1 MDKQYSIQ
9 FFTKFV
15 EAMQKFCRDYIE
27 FEQAVEL
34 SGYLSL
40 EIDNY
45 KKERYVLSE
54 MVHSTGDVI
63 SESYCV
69 KAFKT
74 MKRLPVR
81 NSNSDSVLRDHTN
94 TRRSSGSRDLQDS
107 PDHQTSSYNS
117 RTATAGY
124 SITSSSPASS
134 HRHNVPSS
142 RRPPSFAAGGPGQM
156 GEGQNRPMN
165 IAMQIQPRQSQFSSS
180 GMSCDDAVIVSV
192 QTGDTVMGSMGR
204 SSDNAVRAQKRNIPQ
219 SEESPIHKKDKLD
232 TDIESLYSAATS
244 IVPTSE
250 SDVMKDS
257 YSTTPGPSTSQNDLN
272 PSVSE
277 PSQSA
282 DGKEHSESI
291 RLPIPESVTIKE
303 ENDIVFLDSPQDD
316 SNNDFDGSQMEGGYG
331 MDDSS
336 HGSQGAMGGTAE
348 DQEMNAHTARK
359 TKAHVKLFQSEMQ
372 DGSFMKIT
380 FNDDDDDDVVDDD
393 DGNDDG
399 GSEKAWA
406 EPKKPTPE
414 EIPETKNDDGPD
426 TSSGSHLTYTNV
438 DRLGVTHVYEKDV
451 ETLYVPTSVEDSPEH
466 ESIVDRVYR
475 VQVSKCPQCD
485 KTFARKDSLKRHLRS
500 HMGAM
505 SHCEACN
512 RQFWTAAELRS
523 HIAVKHQGERFI
535 CNICSRQY
543 QTKYGL
549 KLHIDEH
556 NKQYRFICPFCSK
569 GFNYRSQFEGHMH
582 GHQGLKPFKCT
593 KCSKSYSQS
602 SHLSLHKKVCGL
614 LGKKHGCPQCGK
626 TFKLP
631 KYLKE
636 HQKIHSEPSKL
647 TCPVCGVI
655 LSCGGALHNHISR
668 QHPNANLKALK
679 SNANDPKVNPNE
691 SKVNLNE
698 TKVNLNETKVQAT
711 EEKADPSEQEVKPE
725 KTDEKP
731 NEPEVNPDEAEVD
744 SQEIKIKT
752 EPPDD
757 D

>member
-359 TKAHVKLFQSEMQ
+359 TKAHVKLFQDYLTSQGVDQQMYELPVHDLDRLLGMFFTSVKKENGDDYEPRYLKNMHFSLERHMRKFSYPLCITKDYEFHRSRSLIKARQSELYRL
-372 DGSFMKIT
+372 GKGNLT
-380 FNDDDDDDVVDDD
+380 PRCLPLTDDDIELFFAADQLGDANPDALLNTMWFMNSFFFRVKNSKHHQAMRWGDVVL
-393 DGNDDG
+393 NQSG
-399 GSEKAWA
+399 GLAYLELQKSALLPGSDTDTRLYEDQMTPSRCFVKFYKTYKATRPIRFLDA
-406 EPKKPTPE
+406 RDPFYLS
-414 EIPETKNDDGPD
+414 PD
-426 TSSGSHLTYTNV
+426 QMWKSTGIWYS
-438 DRLGVTHVYEKDV
+438 
-451 ETLYVPTSVEDSPEH
+451 YVPTYTLRIQNMMKRMAEAAGIPKERRLTNN
-466 ESIVDRVYR
+466 SIFLYR
-475 VQVSKCPQCD
+475 
-485 KTFARKDSLKRHLRS
+485 RH
-500 HMGAM
+500 
-505 SHCEACN
+505 N
-512 RQFWTAAELRS
+512 
-523 HIAVKHQGERFI
+523 
-535 CNICSRQY
+535 
-543 QTKYGL
+543 
-549 KLHIDEH
+549 
-556 NKQYRFICPFCSK
+556 
-569 GFNYRSQFEGHMH
+569 
-582 GHQGLKPFKCT
+582 
-593 KCSKSYSQS
+593 
-602 SHLSLHKKVCGL
+602 
-614 LGKKHGCPQCGK
+614 
-626 TFKLP
+626 
-631 KYLKE
+631 
-636 HQKIHSEPSKL
+636 
-647 TCPVCGVI
+647 
-655 LSCGGALHNHISR
+655 
-668 QHPNANLKALK
+668 
-679 SNANDPKVNPNE
+679 
-691 SKVNLNE
+691 
-698 TKVNLNETKVQAT
+698 
-711 EEKADPSEQEVKPE
+711 
-725 KTDEKP
+725 
-731 NEPEVNPDEAEVD
+731 
-744 SQEIKIKT
+744 
-752 EPPDD
+752 
-757 D
+757 

>member
-359 TKAHVKLFQSEMQ
+359 TKAHVKLFQEEVHIVVKLISERRPPIEWDYRLEFYNPANAAVTKIIKDAIGKKEDTDVQDDKDLHTIIMTYFRTLRVQWQRRLRGSDVVIKVKQRRRQRLINKRNRRRAALLALASRTSEMN
-372 DGSFMKIT
+372 DVDKKRIETSLNNMSYMSSEESSDSDDSSRSSF
-380 FNDDDDDDVVDDD
+380 
-393 DGNDDG
+393 
-399 GSEKAWA
+399 
-406 EPKKPTPE
+406 PR
-414 EIPETKNDDGPD
+414 
-426 TSSGSHLTYTNV
+426 HLTV
-438 DRLGVTHVYEKDV
+438 HPL
-451 ETLYVPTSVEDSPEH
+451 P
-466 ESIVDRVYR
+466 
-475 VQVSKCPQCD
+475 
-485 KTFARKDSLKRHLRS
+485 
-500 HMGAM
+500 
-505 SHCEACN
+505 
-512 RQFWTAAELRS
+512 W
-523 HIAVKHQGERFI
+523 
-535 CNICSRQY
+535 
-543 QTKYGL
+543 
-549 KLHIDEH
+549 
-556 NKQYRFICPFCSK
+556 
-569 GFNYRSQFEGHMH
+569 RSQFLSTWYTRLDAIAAQKQMSGGGGCAKIERKMG
-582 GHQGLKPFKCT
+582 
-593 KCSKSYSQS
+593 SKS
-602 SHLSLHKKVCGL
+602 KRPPPENCN
-614 LGKKHGCPQCGK
+614 PW
-626 TFKLP
+626 
-631 KYLKE
+631 
-636 HQKIHSEPSKL
+636 
-647 TCPVCGVI
+647 
-655 LSCGGALHNHISR
+655 
-668 QHPNANLKALK
+668 ALK
-679 SNANDPKVNPNE
+679 SFKND
-691 SKVNLNE
+691 S
-698 TKVNLNETKVQAT
+698 
-711 EEKADPSEQEVKPE
+711 
-725 KTDEKP
+725 
-731 NEPEVNPDEAEVD
+731 
-744 SQEIKIKT
+744 
-752 EPPDD
+752 
-757 D
+757 